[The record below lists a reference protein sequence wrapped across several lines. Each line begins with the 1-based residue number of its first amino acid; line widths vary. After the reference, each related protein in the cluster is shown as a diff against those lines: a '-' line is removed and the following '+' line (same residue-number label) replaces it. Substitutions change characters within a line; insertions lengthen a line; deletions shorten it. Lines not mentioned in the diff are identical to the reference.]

1 MDIDLNQVKEELDNH
16 TKLLE
21 VTGTAI
27 QDGLKDTTFTPAART
42 RLKYMQQQGE
52 SQAENVARALSEVQ
66 DSFIAKVGGF
76 QKTKRQVGLAA
87 LGGMVVG
94 RIISSLF
101 NQFSSQSL
109 TNILNDKVNII
120 VTNVEHNSV
129 QISQNQEDIK

>member
-1 MDIDLNQVKEELDNH
+1 
-16 TKLLE
+16 LE

-27 QDGLKDTTFTPAART
+27 QDGLKDTKLTPAART

-66 DSFIAKVGGF
+66 GSFIAKVGGF
-76 QKTKRQVGLAA
+76 QKTTRQVGLAA

-94 RIISSLF
+94 GIISSLF

-120 VTNVEHNSV
+120 VTKVEHN
-129 QISQNQEDIK
+129 